1 MKKKEKG
8 WSLRSFR
15 SRKKNQKLKSIEE
28 HFPKGIR
35 NDEFNNEIDE
45 IKKWEE
51 KIKQKKQ

>member
-28 HFPKGIR
+28 HFPKEIR

-45 IKKWEE
+45 IKKWE
-51 KIKQKKQ
+51 KKN